1 MEVLES
7 LRANADW
14 ALLPVVILSG
24 SGLEQDVEEA
34 YELGV
39 NSYFQKPN
47 SVFGLASLLKTLTM
61 YWQLTERPAM
71 RGRVERGGTVPQ
83 SGEVRVSQIDV
94 LDLKMPV
101 MNGFEVPA
109 CLENAGGA
117 LEAHGTASARPEASC

>member
-1 MEVLES
+1 M
-7 LRANADW
+7 
-14 ALLPVVILSG
+14 
-24 SGLEQDVEEA
+24 
-34 YELGV
+34 GV

-71 RGRVERGGTVPQ
+71 RGRVEKGETVPQ
-83 SGEVRVSQIDV
+83 SGEICVSQIDV

-109 CLENAGGA
+109 SVENAGHA
-117 LEAHGTASARPEASC
+117 LEAHATASARPEASC